1 MGINADE
8 AISDNDALSE
18 ISDDSKEIID
28 ALVWQKILKIA
39 EDYVDEVEQL
49 AREYVCK
56 LFGAEHANVQPHSG
70 AQANMAVYFAMLE
83 VGDMV
88 SAIHYYDGECIKT
101 EGILSRID
109 KDARILQI
117 VTNKIEF
124 EDLLKIEIIE
134 KTQD

>member
-1 MGINADE
+1 MSKCRPAKPMSIEDRAKQFAPFAALTGLGKVLSKMEKVVVDKP
-8 AISDNDALSE
+8 DLSE
-18 ISDDSKEIID
+18 ES
-28 ALVWQKILKIA
+28 L
-39 EDYVDEVEQL
+39 
-49 AREYVCK
+49 REMDMIV
-56 LFGAEHANVQPHSG
+56 S
-70 AQANMAVYFAMLE
+70 MLE

-109 KDARILQI
+109 KVARILQI

-134 KTQD
+134 KIQDQLDE